1 MHGLLNLYKPSG
13 PTSHDCVYRVRKAL
27 QTRRVGHAGTLDP
40 LACGV
45 LVLGIGNGTRVLEYL
60 HGLPKTY
67 RARMLLGRETDSQDV
82 TGATIAE
89 TDACAVTRE
98 AVEAALQQFRG
109 DILQVPPMVSA
120 LKVGGRKLYELARK
134 GETVERE
141 ARPVTLFNLDL
152 LEFVPGPAAE
162 VELRVTCSG
171 GTYVRTL
178 CHDLGAALGVGGT
191 MSALEREA
199 VGPFRAEDAVRLEDL
214 AGTTPLLP
222 LGPALSHLPSLVVSP
237 EQALRLSYGQF
248 ISAPDTVPDGPTRI
262 LDEKGDLLA
271 IATVRGHGDSRLASP
286 EKVFVSADAASA
298 GS

>member
-40 LACGV
+40 MARGV
-45 LVLGIGNGTRVLEYL
+45 LVMGVGHGTRVLEYL

-67 RARMLLGRETDSQDV
+67 RARMVLGLETDSQDV
-82 TGATIAE
+82 TGQTLAE
-89 TDACAVTRE
+89 ADASQVTRE
-98 AVEAALQQFRG
+98 QVEAALEPLRG
-109 DILQVPPMVSA
+109 EIMQVPPMVSA

-141 ARPVTLFNLDL
+141 ARPITISSLEMLD
-152 LEFVPGPAAE
+152 FTPGPRAE
-162 VELRVTCSG
+162 VEFRVTCSA

-191 MSALEREA
+191 MSDLEREA

-214 AGTTPLLP
+214 NSGTPLQA
-222 LGPALSHLPSLVVSP
+222 LGPALSHLPYLEVGP

-248 ISAPDTVPDGPTRI
+248 ISAPETVPDGPTRI
-262 LDEKGDLLA
+262 LDANGDLLA

-286 EKVFVSADAASA
+286 EKVFVSSDAASS

>member
-13 PTSHDCVYRVRKAL
+13 PTSHDCVGRVRRVL

-40 LACGV
+40 LARGV
-45 LVLGIGNGTRVLEYL
+45 LVMGIGNGTRVLEYL

-67 RARMLLGRETDSQDV
+67 RARMVFGRVTDSQDV
-82 TGATIAE
+82 TGALLSE
-89 TDACAVTRE
+89 EDASGVTRP
-98 AVEAALQQFRG
+98 AIEAALEPFRG
-109 DILQVPPMVSA
+109 DIMQVPPMVSA

-141 ARPVTLFNLDL
+141 ARAVTIHSLEI
-152 LEFVPGPAAE
+152 LEFIPGPAAE
-162 VELRVTCSG
+162 LEFRVTCSG

-191 MSALEREA
+191 MAELEREA
-199 VGPFRAEDAVRLEDL
+199 VGSFRAGDAVHLEDL
-214 AGTTPLLP
+214 RSDTPLVP
-222 LGPALSHLPSLVVSP
+222 LGSALSHMPSLVVGP
-237 EQALRLSYGQF
+237 EQAARLAHGQF
-248 ISAPDTVPDGPTRI
+248 IAAPETVPDGPTRV
-262 LDEKGDLLA
+262 LDAGGTLLA

-286 EKVFVSADAASA
+286 EKVFVSADAASS